1 MVVSVSHS
9 IDYMNKNKITE
20 DVKKLEAK
28 RREVTDSIN
37 ILKNLRSVY
46 SQEKEM
52 ILTNKSIGGDNG
64 VNINDLQNAASFFRT
79 RLTEIETNSFK
90 IDKKSIALK
99 EKLVDISKQLME
111 INSKTDLP
119 SSQIKLVISAER
131 AVETKIEVDYLI
143 GDATWTPTYDIRIKD
158 IDNPLV
164 LTYKAKV
171 NQNSGEDWNDVNLT
185 LSTGNPSV
193 SNTKP
198 TLDTYFLTFNNYYSD
213 IKPLYRPSNQRFT
226 GRIEGFVVDDSTG
239 EPLIGCNVMVKG
251 TTIGTVSDAQGRFAL
266 DVPTPNST
274 ISLQY
279 IGYNPMELPA
289 GSSFN
294 GIRLKEASQEL
305 EETVVIAYGISEKKA
320 FSGSAAEASPMKNII
335 PIAIQKQQTSTEF
348 KIDVPYTIPS
358 DNKDYDVSMVQYN
371 IPASYSYYAVP
382 KLSDDVYLVARITDW
397 NQYNMLNGNA
407 NLFFK
412 DIYQG
417 DSFLD
422 LKSFDDTLTISVGRD
437 KDIIVD
443 REIQKDFTTKNYI
456 SNNKR
461 ELKGWNIN
469 IKNNKSNTINL
480 VVEDQFPISRTAD
493 IKVDLLEHSGALTD
507 NETGK
512 VTWNLQIN
520 PNEKRV
526 LNLKYSVRYP
536 KDKKVIVE

>member
-1 MVVSVSHS
+1 MKKVALVLLIGLANSNNSFSQTGKNIESSIKKVVVYQQGALVTREAKCQLPKGNTTLILNGLSSKIDPKNLQVKTDSDKAMVVSVSHS

-226 GRIEGFVVDDSTG
+226 G
-239 EPLIGCNVMVKG
+239 LI
-251 TTIGTVSDAQGRFAL
+251 
-266 DVPTPNST
+266 
-274 ISLQY
+274 
-279 IGYNPMELPA
+279 
-289 GSSFN
+289 
-294 GIRLKEASQEL
+294 
-305 EETVVIAYGISEKKA
+305 
-320 FSGSAAEASPMKNII
+320 
-335 PIAIQKQQTSTEF
+335 
-348 KIDVPYTIPS
+348 
-358 DNKDYDVSMVQYN
+358 
-371 IPASYSYYAVP
+371 
-382 KLSDDVYLVARITDW
+382 
-397 NQYNMLNGNA
+397 
-407 NLFFK
+407 
-412 DIYQG
+412 
-417 DSFLD
+417 
-422 LKSFDDTLTISVGRD
+422 
-437 KDIIVD
+437 
-443 REIQKDFTTKNYI
+443 
-456 SNNKR
+456 
-461 ELKGWNIN
+461 
-469 IKNNKSNTINL
+469 
-480 VVEDQFPISRTAD
+480 
-493 IKVDLLEHSGALTD
+493 
-507 NETGK
+507 
-512 VTWNLQIN
+512 
-520 PNEKRV
+520 
-526 LNLKYSVRYP
+526 
-536 KDKKVIVE
+536 